1 MLEAENAIDREA
13 RTKLSI
19 VCELKLDV
27 CKGVSDFGI
36 IRGCLQSFNFNIW
49 YF

>member
-19 VCELKLDV
+19 VCIK
-27 CKGVSDFGI
+27 
-36 IRGCLQSFNFNIW
+36 IRCLYENLIFWNFQGLLTV
-49 YF
+49 FQL

>member
-19 VCELKLDV
+19 VCIK
-27 CKGVSDFGI
+27 
-36 IRGCLQSFNFNIW
+36 IRCLYESLIFWNFQGLLTV
-49 YF
+49 FQL